1 MRSRRG
7 AACTAPIVKRMKRI
21 PEPELMDTDEQAR
34 AYAAADFSAAHQSY
48 VTLFS
53 ETFPQRPAKAT
64 VLDLGCGPADVTI
77 RFAKANPGYTFHAV
91 DGSAAMLNYA
101 RQALKSRRRL
111 IQRIK
116 LVGGYIPGA
125 PIPRKSYDLILSNS
139 FLHHLHDPKVLWRCV
154 RYHAKTGTLVF
165 ITDLFRPASRARAK
179 ALVRKYSHAEPPILK
194 RDFYNSL
201 LAAFAPDEIEGQLA
215 EAKLDQLR
223 VKVISDRHLMIC
235 GRIP

>member
-1 MRSRRG
+1 
-7 AACTAPIVKRMKRI
+7 MKRI
-21 PEPELMDTDEQAR
+21 PEPELMDTEEQAR
-34 AYAAADFSAAHQSY
+34 AYAAANFSAAHQSY

-53 ETFPQRPAKAT
+53 ETFPKRPAKAT

-91 DGSAAMLNYA
+91 EGSAAMLNCA
-101 RQALKSRRRL
+101 RQALKSQRRL

-116 LVGGYIPGA
+116 LIGGYIPGA

-154 RYHAKTGTLVF
+154 RYHAKTGTFVF
-165 ITDLFRPASRARAK
+165 ITDLFRPTSRARAK

>member
-1 MRSRRG
+1 
-7 AACTAPIVKRMKRI
+7 MKRI

-53 ETFPQRPAKAT
+53 ETFPKRPTKAT

-91 DGSAAMLNYA
+91 DGSAAMLNCA

-116 LVGGYIPGA
+116 LVGGYIPGV
-125 PIPRKSYDLILSNS
+125 PIPRKGYDLILSNS
-139 FLHHLHDPKVLWRCV
+139 FLHHLHDPKVLWRCI
-154 RYHAKTGTLVF
+154 RRHAKTGTLVF

-201 LAAFAPDEIEGQLA
+201 LAAFTPGEIE
-215 EAKLDQLR
+215 DQLEEAGLVPLLVR
-223 VKVISDRHLMIC
+223 VISDRHLMIF
-235 GRIP
+235 GEIP

>member
-1 MRSRRG
+1 
-7 AACTAPIVKRMKRI
+7 MKRI

-34 AYAAADFSAAHQSY
+34 AYAAADFSTAHQSY

-53 ETFPQRPAKAT
+53 ETFPKRPAKAT

-77 RFAKANPGYTFHAV
+77 RFANANPGYTFHAV
-91 DGSAAMLNYA
+91 DGSAAMLNCA

-116 LVGGYIPGA
+116 LVGGYIPGV
-125 PIPRKSYDLILSNS
+125 PILRKGYDLILSNS
-139 FLHHLHDPKVLWRCV
+139 FLHHLHDPKVLWRCI
-154 RYHAKTGTLVF
+154 RRHAKTGTLVF

-194 RDFYNSL
+194 RDFYHSL
-201 LAAFAPDEIEGQLA
+201 LAAFTAGEIEKQLA
-215 EAKLDQLR
+215 AAGLDRLR
-223 VKVISDRHLMIC
+223 VQVISDRHLMVC
-235 GRIP
+235 GKIR

>member
-1 MRSRRG
+1 
-7 AACTAPIVKRMKRI
+7 MKRI
-21 PEPELMDTDEQAR
+21 PEPELMDTEEQAR
-34 AYAAADFSAAHQSY
+34 AYAAADFSEAHQSY

-53 ETFPQRPAKAT
+53 ETFPKRPATAT

-91 DGSAAMLNYA
+91 DGSAAMLNCA
-101 RQALKSRRRL
+101 RQALKSQRRL

-116 LVGGYIPGA
+116 LVAGYIPGA
-125 PIPRKSYDLILSNS
+125 PIPCKSYDLILSNS

-154 RYHAKTGTLVF
+154 RRHAKTGTLVF
-165 ITDLFRPASRARAK
+165 ITDLFRPASHARAK

-201 LAAFAPDEIEGQLA
+201 LAAFTPDEIKEQLA
-215 EAKLDQLR
+215 KAKLDQLR
-223 VKVISDRHLMIC
+223 VKVISDRHLMIY
-235 GRIP
+235 GRIR